1 MGTSRAPQRL
11 RRTNGEVWRRALGPW
26 RMLPWRARA
35 KPLGFS
41 RAAVA
46 HFVVCLSSRTVYDIA
61 RVVVHRGPWTS
72 HALSSS
78 SRSQSSRRSPRS
90 NALGMV
96 SAEAA
101 LFAPS
106 LITTPPPMNLPS
118 DDDDGEEEGGVMVI
132 FLPRCRLA
140 FAFAFC

>member
-1 MGTSRAPQRL
+1 
-11 RRTNGEVWRRALGPW
+11 
-26 RMLPWRARA
+26 
-35 KPLGFS
+35 
-41 RAAVA
+41 
-46 HFVVCLSSRTVYDIA
+46 
-61 RVVVHRGPWTS
+61 
-72 HALSSS
+72 
-78 SRSQSSRRSPRS
+78 
-90 NALGMV
+90 MV